1 MDWSRVSHAMLQ
13 QRACSQAISR
23 THLSLYLVSDTARD
37 LSNCGKRV
45 DERCAGFM

>member
-1 MDWSRVSHAMLQ
+1 MDWGRISHVKQ
-13 QRACSQAISR
+13 KACSQATSC
-23 THLSLYLVSDTARD
+23 THQSLYFVSDTARD